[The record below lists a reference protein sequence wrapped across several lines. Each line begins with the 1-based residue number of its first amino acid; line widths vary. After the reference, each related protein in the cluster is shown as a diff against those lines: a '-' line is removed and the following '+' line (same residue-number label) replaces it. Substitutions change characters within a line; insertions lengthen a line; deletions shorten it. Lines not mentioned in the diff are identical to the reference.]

1 MDTTTDKGFKSS
13 LGLMD
18 ATMLVAGS
26 MIGSGIFI
34 VSADIARNTG
44 SAGWLMVVWLIT
56 GFMTLTAA
64 LSYGELSAMFPK
76 AGGQYIY
83 LKEAY
88 NPLVSFVFGWT
99 FFAVIQTAT
108 IAAVGVAFAK
118 FTAYLIPQLDEDV
131 IVMDLG
137 FLQISAAQLLAI
149 VVILLLTIVNTRGVN
164 SGKAVQTSITVVKI
178 ISLLG
183 LILFGFFAFN
193 GDVWRANWLSE
204 DAWNLQRLNADGSTA
219 SYTTFAA
226 LGAIAA
232 GMVGAIFSS
241 DSWHSSSSV
250 AGEIKNPSRNVGLS
264 LALGTIIVTVVYL
277 LTNLMYTG
285 VLTMEQMA
293 SADKDRVAMSAAQ
306 EIFGPIG
313 ITIIA
318 VMIMVSTFGCNN
330 GLIMAGARVYY
341 SMAQDGLFF
350 KKVGQLNTSSV
361 PGVAL
366 WLQCIIA
373 SLWCLSGRYGDLLDM
388 ISSVVVIFYVL
399 AIIGIFRLRRLR
411 PDAPRPYRAFGYPV
425 LPIVYIGMGVAF
437 IVLMIVYKPNYTWP
451 GIIIA
456 LLGIPIYYIIRKKA
470 LPVNEG
476 Q

>member
-1 MDTTTDKGFKSS
+1 MS
-13 LGLMD
+13 LTD

-44 SAGWLMVVWLIT
+44 SAGWLMMVWLIT

-83 LKEAY
+83 LREAY

-99 FFAVIQTAT
+99 FFTVIQTAT
-108 IAAVGVAFAK
+108 IAAVGVAFSK
-118 FTAYLIPQLDEDV
+118 FTAYLIPALDEDV
-131 IVMDLG
+131 IVADLG
-137 FLQISAAQLLAI
+137 FMRISSAQLVSI
-149 VVILLLTIVNTRGVN
+149 VVIFVLTVINTRGVN
-164 SGKAVQTSITVVKI
+164 SGKAVQTTITLAKI
-178 ISLLG
+178 ASLLG
-183 LILFGFFAFN
+183 LILFGFLAFDA
-193 GDVWRANWLSE
+193 DVWRANWLAG
-204 DAWNLQRLNADGSTA
+204 DAWNLQRLHADGSLA
-219 SYTTFAA
+219 SYTAFAA
-226 LGAIAA
+226 LGGVAA

-241 DSWHSSSSV
+241 DSWHASAAV

-264 LALGTIIVTVVYL
+264 LALGTVIVTVVYL
-277 LTNLMYTG
+277 ATNLMYTG
-285 VLTMEQMA
+285 VLTMAEMA
-293 SADKDRVAMSAAQ
+293 GSAKDRVAMTAAQ
-306 EIFGPIG
+306 EIFGPVG

-350 KKVGQLNTSSV
+350 KRVGRLNAFAV
-361 PGVAL
+361 PGTAL
-366 WLQCIIA
+366 WLQCLIA
-373 SLWCLSGRYGDLLDM
+373 SLWCLSGKYGDLLDM
-388 ISSVVVIFYVL
+388 ISVVVVAFYVL
-399 AIIGIFRLRRLR
+399 CIIGIFRLRRSR

-425 LPIVYIGMGVAF
+425 LPMIYIAMGIAF
-437 IVLMIVYKPNYTWP
+437 IVLMMVYKPQYTWP
-451 GIIIA
+451 GVVIA
-456 LLGIPIYYIIRKKA
+456 ALGVPVYFLIRPASK
-470 LPVNEG
+470 N